1 MTAQLEEKDEQI
13 RQLNEE
19 LQKTHEEGDNFLITS
34 TPIHLVLAILLD
46 YLLSS
51 LFNP

>member
-19 LQKTHEEGDNFLITS
+19 LQKTREEGDKFLITL
-34 TPIHLVLAILLD
+34 TPIHLVKE
-46 YLLSS
+46 
-51 LFNP
+51 